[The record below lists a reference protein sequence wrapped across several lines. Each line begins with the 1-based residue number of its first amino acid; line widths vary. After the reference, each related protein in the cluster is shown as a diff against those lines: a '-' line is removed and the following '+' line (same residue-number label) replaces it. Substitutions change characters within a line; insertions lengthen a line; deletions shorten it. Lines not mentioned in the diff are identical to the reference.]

1 MRKLIMAVA
10 VLGMSATMNF
20 AKAQCV
26 NEYGNKEPFAVEFSR
41 LSSYLGLA
49 PYQMEEVLN
58 INDYFVQ
65 EQRKSLSKDLKRQ
78 DERLQKAVYGNLKLM
93 KEALTAD
100 QYRKYVILLN
110 VTNNNNRLTGAVTFT
125 DIYFCLLYTSPSPR
139 D

>member
-78 DERLQKAVYGNLKLM
+78 DEGLQKAVYGNLKLM

-125 DIYFCLLYTSPSPR
+125 DIYLAENK
-139 D
+139 

>member
-26 NEYGNKEPFAVEFSR
+26 NEYGNKEPFAVEFSG

-125 DIYFCLLYTSPSPR
+125 DIYLAENK
-139 D
+139 

>member
-78 DERLQKAVYGNLKLM
+78 DARLQKAVYGNLKLM

-125 DIYFCLLYTSPSPR
+125 DIYLAENK
-139 D
+139 

>member
-110 VTNNNNRLTGAVTFT
+110 VTNNNNRLTGAVTFM
-125 DIYFCLLYTSPSPR
+125 DIYLAENK
-139 D
+139 

>member
-10 VLGMSATMNF
+10 VLGMSATVSF

-125 DIYFCLLYTSPSPR
+125 DIYLAENK
-139 D
+139 

>member
-1 MRKLIMAVA
+1 MAVA

-26 NEYGNKEPFAVEFSR
+26 NEYGNNEPFAVEFSR

-125 DIYFCLLYTSPSPR
+125 DIYLAENK
-139 D
+139 

>member
-78 DERLQKAVYGNLKLM
+78 DERVQKAVYGNLKLM

-125 DIYFCLLYTSPSPR
+125 DIYLAENK
-139 D
+139 

>member
-78 DERLQKAVYGNLKLM
+78 DERLQKAVYCNLKLM

-125 DIYFCLLYTSPSPR
+125 DIYLAENK
-139 D
+139 

>member
-1 MRKLIMAVA
+1 MRKIIMAVA

-125 DIYFCLLYTSPSPR
+125 DIYLAENK
-139 D
+139 

>member
-78 DERLQKAVYGNLKLM
+78 DERLQKAVYGNLMLM

-125 DIYFCLLYTSPSPR
+125 DIYLAENK
-139 D
+139 

>member
-110 VTNNNNRLTGAVTFT
+110 VTNNNNRLTGAVTFA
-125 DIYFCLLYTSPSPR
+125 DIYLAENK
-139 D
+139 

>member
-49 PYQMEEVLN
+49 PSQMEEVLN
-58 INDYFVQ
+58 INDYFG
-65 EQRKSLSKDLKRQ
+65 K
-78 DERLQKAVYGNLKLM
+78 
-93 KEALTAD
+93 
-100 QYRKYVILLN
+100 
-110 VTNNNNRLTGAVTFT
+110 
-125 DIYFCLLYTSPSPR
+125 
-139 D
+139 

>member
-100 QYRKYVILLN
+100 QYRKDVILLN

-125 DIYFCLLYTSPSPR
+125 DIYLAENK
-139 D
+139 

>member
-78 DERLQKAVYGNLKLM
+78 DERLQKAVYGNLKPM

-125 DIYFCLLYTSPSPR
+125 DIYLAENK
-139 D
+139 

>member
-1 MRKLIMAVA
+1 MRKLILAVA
-10 VLGMSATMNF
+10 VLVMSATMNF
-20 AKAQCV
+20 AKALCV

-125 DIYFCLLYTSPSPR
+125 DIYLAENK
-139 D
+139 

>member
-78 DERLQKAVYGNLKLM
+78 DERLQKAVYGNLRLM

-125 DIYFCLLYTSPSPR
+125 DIYLAENK
-139 D
+139 

>member
-20 AKAQCV
+20 AKA
-26 NEYGNKEPFAVEFSR
+26 EYGNKEPFAVEFSR

-125 DIYFCLLYTSPSPR
+125 DIYLAENK
-139 D
+139 

>member
-1 MRKLIMAVA
+1 MRKLITAVA

-125 DIYFCLLYTSPSPR
+125 DIYLAENK
-139 D
+139 

>member
-1 MRKLIMAVA
+1 MAVA

-58 INDYFVQ
+58 IDDYFVQ

-125 DIYFCLLYTSPSPR
+125 DIYLAENK
-139 D
+139 

>member
-1 MRKLIMAVA
+1 MAVA

-58 INDYFVQ
+58 INNYFVQ

-125 DIYFCLLYTSPSPR
+125 DIYLAENK
-139 D
+139 

>member
-125 DIYFCLLYTSPSPR
+125 DINLAENK
-139 D
+139 

>member
-49 PYQMEEVLN
+49 PYHMEEVLN

-125 DIYFCLLYTSPSPR
+125 DIYLAENK
-139 D
+139 

>member
-1 MRKLIMAVA
+1 MAVA

-100 QYRKYVILLN
+100 QYCKYVILLN

-125 DIYFCLLYTSPSPR
+125 DIYLAENK
-139 D
+139 

>member
-1 MRKLIMAVA
+1 MRKLIKAVA

-125 DIYFCLLYTSPSPR
+125 DIYLAENK
-139 D
+139 

>member
-125 DIYFCLLYTSPSPR
+125 DIYLAQNK
-139 D
+139 

>member
-93 KEALTAD
+93 KEALTAG

-125 DIYFCLLYTSPSPR
+125 DIYLAENK
-139 D
+139 

>member
-1 MRKLIMAVA
+1 MAVA

-49 PYQMEEVLN
+49 PYQMEAVLN

-125 DIYFCLLYTSPSPR
+125 DIYLAENK
-139 D
+139 

>member
-20 AKAQCV
+20 AKAQCL

-125 DIYFCLLYTSPSPR
+125 DIYLAENK
-139 D
+139 

>member
-1 MRKLIMAVA
+1 MAVA

-78 DERLQKAVYGNLKLM
+78 DERLQKAVRHLAPATVSCAKN
-93 KEALTAD
+93 
-100 QYRKYVILLN
+100 QYFHRFLFI
-110 VTNNNNRLTGAVTFT
+110 VTDAKIINAGL
-125 DIYFCLLYTSPSPR
+125 
-139 D
+139 

>member
-78 DERLQKAVYGNLKLM
+78 EAVYGNLKLM

-125 DIYFCLLYTSPSPR
+125 DIYLAENK
-139 D
+139 

>member
-1 MRKLIMAVA
+1 MCIRDR
-10 VLGMSATMNF
+10 
-20 AKAQCV
+20 AQCV

-125 DIYFCLLYTSPSPR
+125 DIYLAENK
-139 D
+139 

>member
-26 NEYGNKEPFAVEFSR
+26 NEYGNKEQFAVEFSR

-125 DIYFCLLYTSPSPR
+125 DIYLAENK
-139 D
+139 

>member
-58 INDYFVQ
+58 ISDYFVQ

-125 DIYFCLLYTSPSPR
+125 DIYLAENK
-139 D
+139 

>member
-1 MRKLIMAVA
+1 MAVA

-125 DIYFCLLYTSPSPR
+125 DIYLAENNSVYLGSM
-139 D
+139 

>member
-58 INDYFVQ
+58 SNDYFVQ

-125 DIYFCLLYTSPSPR
+125 DIYLAENK
-139 D
+139 

>member
-20 AKAQCV
+20 AKVQCV

-125 DIYFCLLYTSPSPR
+125 DIYLAENK
-139 D
+139 